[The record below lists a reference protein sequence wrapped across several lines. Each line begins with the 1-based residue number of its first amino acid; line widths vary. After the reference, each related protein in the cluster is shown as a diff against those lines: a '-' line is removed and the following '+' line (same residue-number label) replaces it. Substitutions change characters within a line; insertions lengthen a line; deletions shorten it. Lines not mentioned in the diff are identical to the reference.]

1 MPPKCS
7 ITQLLRSL
15 RRHQTHRKIEMS
27 EFRQVHASLR
37 RLTPN
42 ETTAGSDPQSRDGPQ
57 PANDLPQVD
66 HKRQLLVLY
75 LAMLVTRI
83 GFGSVV
89 LLFPMYLAVG
99 SFGVGIALS
108 AYPLAEFIS
117 AAPIGAYVD
126 LKGRRWM
133 LILGLLSISL
143 LTMTI
148 SLTRDSYVVA
158 IIHAIMGFSGAAV
171 TVSSLTMI
179 TDLTAVSNRGVSMGG
194 FDFSNILGYALGISF
209 ATTILHLTGRN
220 YGFAFV
226 ATGILL
232 LAASVTCIVWVRETS
247 HSSAHRSYKVNPLVA
262 LDQNTRAILPLWL
275 GLTTILGLVF
285 VLPRSLM
292 ESGLRFSQVGLTL
305 ALGAFVLG
313 IGSVV
318 FGRISDK
325 IGRGKT
331 LGIGVVGLI
340 LVLFS
345 TLEAVSHSP
354 PRVYEQLPLI
364 ASGGFMATATVPS
377 ALAYVGDKANRGL
390 RGSAMGIYSMM
401 LSLGMVIGNLLG
413 GYSTSVGG
421 LKAIL
426 ETSAGVLLLSLL
438 ITALLLYRAG
448 GLHLR

>member
-1 MPPKCS
+1 MPE
-7 ITQLLRSL
+7 LR
-15 RRHQTHRKIEMS
+15 QA
-27 EFRQVHASLR
+27 HASLR
-37 RLTPN
+37 RLAPN
-42 ETTAGSDPQSRDGPQ
+42 ETTAGSDSHNHDGPQ
-57 PANDLPQVD
+57 SASDLPQVD

-83 GFGSVV
+83 GFGSVL

-108 AYPLAEFIS
+108 AYPLAEFVS

-148 SLTRDSYVVA
+148 SLTRDSYVIA

-232 LAASVTCIVWVRETS
+232 LVASVASIIWVRETS
-247 HSSAHRSYKVNPLVA
+247 HASAHRSYQVNPLVA

-275 GLTTILGLVF
+275 GLTTILGVVF

-305 ALGAFVLG
+305 ALGAFGLG

-318 FGRISDK
+318 FGRVSDK

-331 LGIGVVGLI
+331 LAIGVVGLI
-340 LVLFS
+340 LALLS

-421 LKAIL
+421 LKSIL
-426 ETSAGVLLLSLL
+426 ETSAGVLVLSLL
-438 ITALLLYRAG
+438 MSLILLYKARR
-448 GLHLR
+448 LRPTQ

>member
-1 MPPKCS
+1 MP
-7 ITQLLRSL
+7 
-15 RRHQTHRKIEMS
+15 
-27 EFRQVHASLR
+27 EFRQVHASLK

-42 ETTAGSDPQSRDGPQ
+42 ETTAGPDSQNRDGPQ
-57 PANDLPQVD
+57 SANDLPQVD

-75 LAMLVTRI
+75 LAMLFTRM
-83 GFGSVV
+83 GFGSVL

-99 SFGVGIALS
+99 SLGVGIALS
-108 AYPLAEFIS
+108 AYPLAEFVS

-148 SLTRDSYVVA
+148 SLTRDSYVIA

-194 FDFSNILGYALGISF
+194 FDFSNILGYAFGISL
-209 ATTILHLTGRN
+209 ATTLLHFTGHN
-220 YGFAFV
+220 YGLAFV

-232 LAASVTCIVWVRETS
+232 LAASVASMVWVKETS
-247 HSSAHRSYKVNPLVA
+247 HSARRQTRQVNPLLA
-262 LDQNTRAILPLWL
+262 LDQNTRAILPVWL
-275 GLTTILGLVF
+275 GLTTILGVVF

-292 ESGLRFSQVGLTL
+292 ESGLNSSQVGLTL
-305 ALGAFVLG
+305 ALGAFGLG
-313 IGSVV
+313 MGAVV
-318 FGRISDK
+318 FGWISDK

-340 LVLFS
+340 LVLLS

-354 PRVYEQLPLI
+354 PRIYQQLPLI

-377 ALAYVGDKANRGL
+377 ALAYVGDKANTGL

-426 ETSAGVLLLSLL
+426 EASAGVLLLSLS
-438 ITALLLYRAG
+438 ITVFLLYRAG
-448 GLHLR
+448 GLHLRQ

>member
-1 MPPKCS
+1 M
-7 ITQLLRSL
+7 
-15 RRHQTHRKIEMS
+15 
-27 EFRQVHASLR
+27 
-37 RLTPN
+37 N
-42 ETTAGSDPQSRDGPQ
+42 E
-57 PANDLPQVD
+57 LPHVD
-66 HKRQLLVLY
+66 TKRQLLVLY

-83 GFGSVV
+83 GFGSVL

-108 AYPLAEFIS
+108 AYPLAEFVS
-117 AAPIGAYVD
+117 AAPIGTYVD
-126 LKGRRWM
+126 LKGRRRM
-133 LILGLLSISL
+133 LLLGLLSISL
-143 LTMTI
+143 LTMAI
-148 SLTRDSYVVA
+148 SLTRNFYVVA

-209 ATTILHLTGRN
+209 ATTVLHLTGRN

-232 LAASVTCIVWVRETS
+232 LAASVASIIWVKETS
-247 HSSAHRSYKVNPLVA
+247 HSSTPRSYKVNPLVA

-275 GLTTILGLVF
+275 GLTTILGVVF

-313 IGSVV
+313 IGSLV

-331 LGIGVVGLI
+331 LGIGVVGLT
-340 LVLFS
+340 LVLIS

-377 ALAYVGDKANRGL
+377 ALAYVGDKTNRGL

-401 LSLGMVIGNLLG
+401 LSLGMGIGNLVG

-421 LKAIL
+421 LRAIL
-426 ETSAGVLLLSLL
+426 ETSAVVLLLSLP
-438 ITALLLYRAG
+438 ITVLLLYRAG

>member
-1 MPPKCS
+1 
-7 ITQLLRSL
+7 
-15 RRHQTHRKIEMS
+15 
-27 EFRQVHASLR
+27 
-37 RLTPN
+37 
-42 ETTAGSDPQSRDGPQ
+42 
-57 PANDLPQVD
+57 
-66 HKRQLLVLY
+66 
-75 LAMLVTRI
+75 
-83 GFGSVV
+83 
-89 LLFPMYLAVG
+89 MYLAVG

-108 AYPLAEFIS
+108 AYPLAEFVS
-117 AAPIGAYVD
+117 AAPIGTYVD
-126 LKGRRWM
+126 LKGRRRM
-133 LILGLLSISL
+133 LLLGLLSISL

-148 SLTRDSYVVA
+148 SLTRNSYVIA

-209 ATTILHLTGRN
+209 ATTVLHLTGRN

-232 LAASVTCIVWVRETS
+232 LAASVTSIIWVKETS
-247 HSSAHRSYKVNPLVA
+247 HPSTPRSYKVNPLIA

-275 GLTTILGLVF
+275 GLTTILGVVF

-313 IGSVV
+313 IGSLV

-331 LGIGVVGLI
+331 LGIGVVGLT
-340 LVLFS
+340 LVLIS

-364 ASGGFMATATVPS
+364 ALGGFMATATVPS

-401 LSLGMVIGNLLG
+401 LSLGMGIGNLVG

-421 LKAIL
+421 LRAIL
-426 ETSAGVLLLSLL
+426 ETSAVVLLLSLP
-438 ITALLLYRAG
+438 ITVLLLYRAG
-448 GLHLR
+448 SLHLR

>member
-1 MPPKCS
+1 
-7 ITQLLRSL
+7 
-15 RRHQTHRKIEMS
+15 MS
-27 EFRQVHASLR
+27 EFSRVHGSVGGM
-37 RLTPN
+37 TPDAN
-42 ETTAGSDPQSRDGPQ
+42 TMDSDSQGRYAPR

-83 GFGSVV
+83 GFGSVL

-108 AYPLAEFIS
+108 TYPLAEFVS
-117 AAPIGAYVD
+117 AAWIGAYVD
-126 LKGRRWM
+126 LKGRRRM
-133 LILGLLSISL
+133 LLFGLLSISV
-143 LTMTI
+143 LTMAI
-148 SLTRDSYVVA
+148 SLTRNVYPIA
-158 IIHAIMGFSGAAV
+158 IVHAVMGFSGAAV

-194 FDFSNILGYALGISF
+194 FDFSNIIGYALGISF
-209 ATTILHLTGRN
+209 ATTILHLTDRN
-220 YGFAFV
+220 YEVAFV

-232 LAASVTCIVWVRETS
+232 LAAGVASIIWVKETS
-247 HSSAHRSYKVNPLVA
+247 HSSTGSYHVNPLAA

-275 GLTTILGLVF
+275 GLTTILGVVF

-292 ESGLRFSQVGLTL
+292 QSGLRFSQVGLTL
-305 ALGAFVLG
+305 AIGAFGLG
-313 IGSVV
+313 VGSIV

-331 LGIGVVGLI
+331 LTIGVVGLI
-340 LVLFS
+340 VALIS

-354 PRVYEQLPLI
+354 PRVYQQLPLI

-377 ALAYVGDKANRGL
+377 ALAYVGDRANRGL

-401 LSLGMVIGNLLG
+401 LSLGMAIGNLLG
-413 GYSTSVGG
+413 GYSTSLGG
-421 LKAIL
+421 LKGIL
-426 ETSAGVLLLSLL
+426 ETSAGVLVLSLSLSVLL
-438 ITALLLYRAG
+438 IYRASR
-448 GLHLR
+448 LHQRQ

>member
-1 MPPKCS
+1 
-7 ITQLLRSL
+7 
-15 RRHQTHRKIEMS
+15 
-27 EFRQVHASLR
+27 
-37 RLTPN
+37 
-42 ETTAGSDPQSRDGPQ
+42 
-57 PANDLPQVD
+57 
-66 HKRQLLVLY
+66 
-75 LAMLVTRI
+75 MLVTRI
-83 GFGSVV
+83 GFGSVL

-108 AYPLAEFIS
+108 AYPLAEFVS
-117 AAPIGAYVD
+117 AAPIGTYVD
-126 LKGRRWM
+126 LKGRRRM
-133 LILGLLSISL
+133 LLLGLLSISL

-148 SLTRDSYVVA
+148 SLTRNSYVIA

-209 ATTILHLTGRN
+209 ATTVLHLTGRN

-232 LAASVTCIVWVRETS
+232 LAASVTSIIWVKETS
-247 HSSAHRSYKVNPLVA
+247 HPSTPRSYKVNPLIA

-275 GLTTILGLVF
+275 GLTTILGVVF

-313 IGSVV
+313 IGSLV

-331 LGIGVVGLI
+331 LGIGVVGLT
-340 LVLFS
+340 LVLIS

-364 ASGGFMATATVPS
+364 ALGGFMATATVPS

-401 LSLGMVIGNLLG
+401 LSLGMGIGNLVG

-421 LKAIL
+421 LRAIL
-426 ETSAGVLLLSLL
+426 ETSAVVLLLSLP
-438 ITALLLYRAG
+438 ITVLLLYRAG
-448 GLHLR
+448 SLHLR

>member
-1 MPPKCS
+1 M
-7 ITQLLRSL
+7 
-15 RRHQTHRKIEMS
+15 RRQQTHRKIEMS
-27 EFRQVHASLR
+27 EFRQVQASLR

-57 PANDLPQVD
+57 PANDLPRVD
-66 HKRQLLVLY
+66 HKRQLLALY

-83 GFGSVV
+83 GFGSVL

-108 AYPLAEFIS
+108 AYPLAEFVS
-117 AAPIGAYVD
+117 AAPIGTYVD
-126 LKGRRWM
+126 LKGRRRM
-133 LILGLLSISL
+133 LLLGLLSISL

-148 SLTRDSYVVA
+148 SLTRNSYVIA

-209 ATTILHLTGRN
+209 ATTVLHLTGRN

-232 LAASVTCIVWVRETS
+232 LAASVTSIIWVKETS
-247 HSSAHRSYKVNPLVA
+247 HPSTPRSYKVNPLIA

-275 GLTTILGLVF
+275 GLTTILGVVF

-313 IGSVV
+313 IGSLV

-331 LGIGVVGLI
+331 LGIGVVGLT
-340 LVLFS
+340 LVLIS

-364 ASGGFMATATVPS
+364 ALGGFMATATVPS

-401 LSLGMVIGNLLG
+401 LSLGMGIGNLVG

-421 LKAIL
+421 LRAIL
-426 ETSAGVLLLSLL
+426 ETSAVVLLLSLP
-438 ITALLLYRAG
+438 ITVLLLYRAG
-448 GLHLR
+448 SLHLR

>member
-1 MPPKCS
+1 
-7 ITQLLRSL
+7 
-15 RRHQTHRKIEMS
+15 MS
-27 EFRQVHASLR
+27 EFRQVHASLK
-37 RLTPN
+37 RLALN
-42 ETTAGSDPQSRDGPQ
+42 ETTAGSDPQNRDGSQ
-57 PANDLPQVD
+57 SANDLPQVD

-83 GFGSVV
+83 GFGSVL
-89 LLFPMYLAVG
+89 LLFPMYLTVG

-108 AYPLAEFIS
+108 AYPLAEFVS

-148 SLTRDSYVVA
+148 SLTRDSYVIA

-179 TDLTAVSNRGVSMGG
+179 TDLTSVSNRGVSMGG
-194 FDFSNILGYALGISF
+194 FDFSNILGYAFGISL
-209 ATTILHLTGRN
+209 ATTLLHFTGRN
-220 YGFAFV
+220 YGLAFV
-226 ATGILL
+226 VTGTLL
-232 LAASVTCIVWVRETS
+232 LAASVASMVWVRETS
-247 HSSAHRSYKVNPLVA
+247 HSERRRTRQVNPLLA
-262 LDQNTRAILPLWL
+262 LDQNTRAILPVWL
-275 GLTTILGLVF
+275 GLTTILGVVF

-292 ESGLRFSQVGLTL
+292 ESGLNASQVGLTL
-305 ALGAFVLG
+305 ALGAFGLG
-313 IGSVV
+313 MGAVV
-318 FGRISDK
+318 FGWISDK

-340 LVLFS
+340 LVLLS

-354 PRVYEQLPLI
+354 PRIYQQLPLI
-364 ASGGFMATATVPS
+364 ALGGFMATATVPS
-377 ALAYVGDKANRGL
+377 ALAYVGDKANTGL

-401 LSLGMVIGNLLG
+401 LSLGLVIGNLLG

-421 LKAIL
+421 LKAVL
-426 ETSAGVLLLSLL
+426 EASSGVLLLSLS
-438 ITALLLYRAG
+438 ISVLLLHRAG
-448 GLHLR
+448 GLHLRQ